1 VILGACVLVVAVVV
15 GLAWWRAQV
24 DTVSTLGQAG
34 LKEALEQTA
43 GVEPTSA
50 QTYAATGATV
60 TTTLVVVDASD
71 GALDAASAGAAPAS
85 DTAATVDGVTA
96 VWLVVQNQSAQKTY
110 LASLDPSACLVV
122 GDAVTTVADA
132 LVTNGVTGTVEPL
145 AQALGISLEH
155 AVVTT
160 PAAWSVIETA
170 LGGDV
175 SSVVSDASSILA
187 ALTSD
192 MATTELANLASAIAA
207 AGRSN
212 LERLDVP
219 LSNGYIDTPAFDVAI
234 GVLA

>member
-1 VILGACVLVVAVVV
+1 
-15 GLAWWRAQV
+15 
-24 DTVSTLGQAG
+24 
-34 LKEALEQTA
+34 
-43 GVEPTSA
+43 
-50 QTYAATGATV
+50 
-60 TTTLVVVDASD
+60 
-71 GALDAASAGAAPAS
+71 
-85 DTAATVDGVTA
+85 
-96 VWLVVQNQSAQKTY
+96 
-110 LASLDPSACLVV
+110 LVV

-132 LVTNGVTGTVEPL
+132 LVANGVTGTVEPL

-170 LGGDV
+170 LNGDV